1 MGGVSDLVVLDLF
14 AGLGG
19 WSEPARELG
28 LDVVR
33 VDNDER
39 FDVEV
44 HADLF
49 KFTVGDVLEATGGRP
64 PFLVLASPPCE
75 SFSVLTIGRNWNVD
89 NTPKTSRAAI
99 ALELV
104 YATRRLIE
112 DLAPAFYVI
121 ENPVAK
127 LRALPVLHDVERRS
141 VTYCRLGEPF
151 KKPTDLWGG
160 FPPSLDLPAPCTA
173 DPRRYGTVDVDGR
186 LFVRDVDGRPCHLSA
201 PRGSRT
207 GIQGGDDPTSYEQ
220 TRNAGQGRLTEHKAI
235 VREALPAFAGGML
248 EGMRQYSS
256 SSSKRREVTALRAK
270 IPYRLAEL
278 VTEAAVK
285 DYAAGRRYVSTT
297 LF

>member
-1 MGGVSDLVVLDLF
+1 VTEEVVLDLF

-33 VDNDER
+33 VDNDPR
-39 FDVEV
+39 FDVELT
-44 HADLF
+44 ADLF
-49 KFTVGDVLEATGGRP
+49 KLTAADVLEATGDRR

-75 SFSVLTIGRNWNVD
+75 SFSVLTIGRNWNLD
-89 NTPKTSRAAI
+89 NTPKTSSAAI

-127 LRALPVLHDVERRS
+127 LRALPVLRDVERRS
-141 VTYCRLGEPF
+141 VTYCRLGESF

-160 FPPSLDLPAPCTA
+160 FPPSLELPAPCSG
-173 DPRRYGTVDVDGR
+173 DPQKYGTVEIGGR
-186 LFVRDVDGRPCHLSA
+186 LWVRDTAGRPCHLSA

-207 GIQGGDDPTSYEQ
+207 GIQGGDDPRMFEEA
-220 TRNAGQGRLTEHKAI
+220 RNAG
-235 VREALPAFAGGML
+235 REALPSFAGGML
-248 EGMRQYSS
+248 EGMRQHSS
-256 SSSKRREVTALRAK
+256 GSSKRREVTALRAK

-278 VTEAAVK
+278 VTEAALK
-285 DYAAGRRYVSTT
+285 DHAAGNRYVETT